1 MELDKRITKNTD
13 FKQRLEHIVV
23 RCDEIPWV
31 GDINYFINILEEH
44 GYRYK
49 HHTIAAVIRDPDVFT
64 LHRVNVSFVFD
75 CTDADNILQY
85 NTLVEAYYAPAP
97 RDAILSS
104 WLLAPRKFVGRST
117 SDKEVKEYAAKALK
131 ALHPDEEI
139 LQASLGYMSQAD
151 EYLSVGSI
159 MAVGSIDGYESGITV
174 IE

>member
-31 GDINYFINILEEH
+31 GDINYFINILEAH

-75 CTDADNILQY
+75 CTDADNILCY
-85 NTLVEAYYAPAP
+85 STLVEAYYTTAPLGT
-97 RDAILSS
+97 ITSS

-117 SDKEVKEYAAKALK
+117 SDKEVVDYATKALK
-131 ALHPDEEI
+131 ALHPGEEM
-139 LQASLGYMSQAD
+139 LQASLGYIAPAD
-151 EYLSVGSI
+151 EAPPVRSI

-174 IE
+174 LE